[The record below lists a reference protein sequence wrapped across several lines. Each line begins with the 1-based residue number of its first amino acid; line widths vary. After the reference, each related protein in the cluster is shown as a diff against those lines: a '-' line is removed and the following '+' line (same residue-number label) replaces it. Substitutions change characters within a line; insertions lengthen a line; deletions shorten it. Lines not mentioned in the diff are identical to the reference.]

1 MNTSEELASLL
12 RESIAAS
19 NRTTRAV
26 RAFVRFIFIQFFTG
40 LAVAVPWAL
49 GLTLGEGWLL
59 VVAFLVALVGLIWAS
74 TVGFDELSKSD
85 PAPSMV
91 QSNEA
96 AENQLADSLA
106 AFRKTAAAFEKNENA
121 VQKSD

>member
-1 MNTSEELASLL
+1 MNNSEELASLL

-49 GLTLGEGWLL
+49 GLTLGEAWLL

-85 PAPSMV
+85 PDTSMV
-91 QSNEA
+91 QSNESE
-96 AENQLADSLA
+96 ENRLADSLA
-106 AFRKTAAAFEKNENA
+106 AFRKTAATFEANENA

>member
-1 MNTSEELASLL
+1 MNNAEEISSLL
-12 RESIAAS
+12 RQSIAAS

-49 GLTLGEGWLL
+49 GLALGEAWLL

-85 PAPSMV
+85 PDSSIM
-91 QSNEA
+91 QSNES
-96 AENQLADSLA
+96 AENRLADSFA
-106 AFRKTAAAFEKNENA
+106 AFRKTAAAFEAKENA
-121 VQKSD
+121 AQKSD